1 MKKQGTGYAVLAI
14 VFFTFFIVVTWG
26 FLEAKETGSVLE
38 NNGKEAFNLTAQWA
52 QGNVVALVRHAE
64 RCDRSENQCLDGD
77 SGITVSGKSMS
88 IKLGNDFRSLLD
100 VGNADIYNSPVKRTQ
115 QTAQFMFGRSSI
127 DKNWLVD
134 DCRSKLLGDIFDNK
148 ENGRNMVLVTH
159 STCINNLKDPDG
171 KTLINLHEIEKETY
185 GITIFLAVNKHSKQ
199 AYVLGYLGPN
209 DWSKV
214 ANYGLR
220 HHI

>member
-14 VFFTFFIVVTWG
+14 VFLTIFIAVAWVS
-26 FLEAKETGSVLE
+26 LEAKETGSVLE
-38 NNGKEAFNLTAQWA
+38 NNGKEAFNLIAQWA

-115 QTAQFMFGRSSI
+115 QTANFMFGRSSI

-134 DCRSKLLGDIFDNK
+134 DCRSKLLGDIFNNK
-148 ENGRNMVLVTH
+148 KKGRNMVLVTH
-159 STCINNLKDPDG
+159 STCINNLKDQDG
-171 KTLINLHEIEKETY
+171 KTLINLHEIEKATY
-185 GITIFLAVNKHSKQ
+185 GITVFLAVNKNSKQ

-214 ANYGLR
+214 TN
-220 HHI
+220 

>member
-14 VFFTFFIVVTWG
+14 VFFTIFFAVTW
-26 FLEAKETGSVLE
+26 ASSKEKKTGSVLE
-38 NNGKEAFNLTAQWA
+38 NNGKEAFNVIAQWA

-100 VGNADIYNSPVKRTQ
+100 VGNADIYNSPAKRTL
-115 QTAQFMFGRSSI
+115 QTAKFMFGQSSI
-127 DKNWLVD
+127 DKNWLGE

-148 ENGRNMVLVTH
+148 ENGKNMVLVTH
-159 STCINNLKDPDG
+159 STCINNLKDQDG
-171 KTLINLHEIEKETY
+171 KTLINLHDAEKETY
-185 GITIFLAVNKHSKQ
+185 GITILLAVNQHSKQ
-199 AYVLGYLGPN
+199 AHVLGYLGPN
-209 DWSKV
+209 DWSEV
-214 ANYGLR
+214 TNYGLR
-220 HHI
+220 RHI